1 MGALPH
7 RYRIV
12 VLLYYMEGLTV
23 AQIAAAVKIPE
34 GTVKSRLYHA
44 RKILEKELE
53 VVLYEKRP

>member
-1 MGALPH
+1 MVT
-7 RYRIV
+7 YRIV